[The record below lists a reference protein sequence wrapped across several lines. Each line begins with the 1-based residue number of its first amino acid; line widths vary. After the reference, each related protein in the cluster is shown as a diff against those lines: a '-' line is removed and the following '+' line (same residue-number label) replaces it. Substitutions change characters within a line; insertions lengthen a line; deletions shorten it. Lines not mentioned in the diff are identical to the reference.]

1 MLQIYNITNLTILNN
16 KKMKKTRLYLMI
28 MMLSLGAFT
37 TVGASEKNPTTPAPK
52 EIPAEIQV
60 MLNRLEEI
68 KDMDKSDMNRAEKK
82 ELRKEVRAINTEIR
96 SSGKGLYISVGAIII
111 ILLLIIIL

>member
-1 MLQIYNITNLTILNN
+1 
-16 KKMKKTRLYLMI
+16 MKKTRIYLMI

-37 TVGASEKNPTTPAPK
+37 TISASEKNPKTTTPT

-60 MLNRLEEI
+60 MLNRIEEI
-68 KDMDKSDMNRAEKK
+68 KGMDKSELNRADKK
-82 ELRKEVRAINTEIR
+82 ELRKEVRAIKSDIR
-96 SSGKGLYISVGAIII
+96 SSGNGIYISSGAIII

>member
-1 MLQIYNITNLTILNN
+1 
-16 KKMKKTRLYLMI
+16 MKKTRLYLMI

-37 TVGASEKNPTTPAPK
+37 TVNASEKNPTTAAK
-52 EIPAEIQV
+52 EIPAEVQV

-68 KDMDKSDMNRAEKK
+68 KDMDKSDLSRAEKK

-96 SSGKGLYISVGAIII
+96 STNSGIYISVGAIII
-111 ILLLIIIL
+111 ILLLIILL

>member
-1 MLQIYNITNLTILNN
+1 
-16 KKMKKTRLYLMI
+16 MKKSILYLLLIVAM
-28 MMLSLGAFT
+28 AFMPNT
-37 TVGASEKNPTTPAPK
+37 AMASINNPMPATPAPN

-68 KDMDKSDMNRAEKK
+68 KDMDKSNLERSDRK
-82 ELRKEVRAINTEIR
+82 ELRAEVRTIKKKVRASGNGIWI
-96 SSGKGLYISVGAIII
+96 SSGAIII

>member
-1 MLQIYNITNLTILNN
+1 
-16 KKMKKTRLYLMI
+16 MKKTRLYLMV

-37 TVGASEKNPTTPAPK
+37 TVNASEKTPRTTPT

-68 KDMDKSDMNRAEKK
+68 KGIDKKDLNRAEKK
-82 ELRKEVRAINTEIR
+82 ELRKEVRAINSEIR
-96 SSGKGLYISVGAIII
+96 SSGNGIYISVGAIII
-111 ILLLIIIL
+111 ILLLIILL